1 MIKSE
6 IPLDFWQRHR
16 ILPIED
22 SLDRVTVGIHK
33 GTPRDLLEDIRLA
46 LRKDVRAV
54 MMNLEEIEDGLR
66 RMLVEDTRTRSQQ
79 SDDGTPN
86 IEVPTSQ
93 DLLTEAA
100 GAPVVRL
107 LNAIFLEAMQNG
119 ASDIHIE
126 PYEEESLVRMRVDG
140 VLHEI
145 HRLPRSRH
153 PQIAARVKVMSRLDL
168 AETRRPQDGRLH
180 VHSGER
186 HIDVRVSC
194 VPTLHGER
202 VVMRLLEKDIRL
214 FSMDQ
219 LGFAPDEQKTMT
231 DLLSHPYGLM
241 LVTGPTGSGK
251 TTTLYAFLQSLRSP
265 HCNIITIEDPV
276 EYVHYDEEAC
286 IVSQREVGTDTA
298 SFTQALESA
307 LRQAPDVLLVG
318 EMRDPES
325 VKSAVYFAETGH
337 LVLSTLHANNA
348 SQTVERVLQFFPEE
362 MQSPV
367 LQQLSLNIRGIVA
380 QRLIPSLDGHRVPAV
395 EIMIGN
401 ARMSELLRDGQLR
414 QMKRELDQF
423 HPEGMQSFDL
433 SLLELFKAGRISAE
447 DAMRYSDNSNDMRLK
462 LKQLPT
468 TITGSG
474 DSRYE
479 EKPA

>member
-1 MIKSE
+1 
-6 IPLDFWQRHR
+6 
-16 ILPIED
+16 
-22 SLDRVTVGIHK
+22 
-33 GTPRDLLEDIRLA
+33 
-46 LRKDVRAV
+46 
-54 MMNLEEIEDGLR
+54 MNLEIESLHGL
-66 RMLVEDTRTRSQQ
+66 LDQV
-79 SDDGTPN
+79 
-86 IEVPTSQ
+86 
-93 DLLTEAA
+93 LTVSE
-100 GAPVVRL
+100 R
-107 LNAIFLEAMQNG
+107 EG
-119 ASDIHIE
+119 ASDVYIKAGKTPMLRIE
-126 PYEEESLVRMRVDG
+126 GVVVPIETEPLTPMMTEHMAYTIMPQHQKEKFEIEGHDANFVYFLDKIGRFRVNAYRQQGSVAMVLRRVQENILSFEDLGLPEVLKNLAMQKRGLV
-140 VLHEI
+140 
-145 HRLPRSRH
+145 
-153 PQIAARVKVMSRLDL
+153 
-168 AETRRPQDGRLH
+168 
-180 VHSGER
+180 
-186 HIDVRVSC
+186 
-194 VPTLHGER
+194 
-202 VVMRLLEKDIRL
+202 
-214 FSMDQ
+214 
-219 LGFAPDEQKTMT
+219 
-231 DLLSHPYGLM
+231 

-251 TTTLYAFLQSLRSP
+251 STTLASMIKYRKEHAP
-265 HCNIITIEDPV
+265 GHIITIEDPV

-298 SFTQALESA
+298 SFTHALESA

-348 SQTVERVLQFFPEE
+348 SQTVERVMQFFPEE
-362 MQSPV
+362 MQAPI

-447 DAMRYSDNSNDMRLK
+447 DAMRYSDNANDMRLK

-479 EKPA
+479 EKPEH

>member
-1 MIKSE
+1 M
-6 IPLDFWQRHR
+6 
-16 ILPIED
+16 
-22 SLDRVTVGIHK
+22 V
-33 GTPRDLLEDIRLA
+33 
-46 LRKDVRAV
+46 
-54 MMNLEEIEDGLR
+54 LR
-66 RMLVEDTRTRSQQ
+66 RVQENILSFEDL
-79 SDDGTPN
+79 GLP
-86 IEVPTSQ
+86 EV
-93 DLLTEAA
+93 LKNL
-100 GAPVVRL
+100 
-107 LNAIFLEAMQNG
+107 AMQKRG
-119 ASDIHIE
+119 
-126 PYEEESLVRMRVDG
+126 LV
-140 VLHEI
+140 
-145 HRLPRSRH
+145 
-153 PQIAARVKVMSRLDL
+153 
-168 AETRRPQDGRLH
+168 
-180 VHSGER
+180 
-186 HIDVRVSC
+186 
-194 VPTLHGER
+194 
-202 VVMRLLEKDIRL
+202 
-214 FSMDQ
+214 
-219 LGFAPDEQKTMT
+219 
-231 DLLSHPYGLM
+231 

-251 TTTLYAFLQSLRSP
+251 STTLASMIKYRKEHAP
-265 HCNIITIEDPV
+265 GHIITIEDPV

-380 QRLIPSLDGHRVPAV
+380 QRLVPSLDGHRVPAV
-395 EIMIGN
+395 EVMVGN
-401 ARMSELLRDGQLR
+401 ARMAELLRDGQLR
-414 QMKRELDQF
+414 QMKRELDSF

-447 DAMRYSDNSNDMRLK
+447 DAMRYSDNANDMRLK

-474 DSRYE
+474 DARYE
-479 EKPA
+479 ERPG